1 MKQKTRIKNKP
12 KGYWVKKLDIVFS
25 RYLRLTYA
33 NDFGM
38 SACYTCS
45 RTLHYKDLQCGHY
58 ISRANMNTRWD
69 ESNCR
74 PQCMQCNVFKK
85 GNYTEYSYRLL
96 KECGEGEL
104 ERLNTLKNTIKQWT
118 TVELKEMIRKYKEK
132 ADAF

>member
-1 MKQKTRIKNKP
+1 MKKKTRIKNKP
-12 KGYWVKKLDIVFS
+12 KSYWVKKLDTIFS
-25 RYLRLTYA
+25 IYLRKSYA

-38 SACYTCS
+38 SSCYTCNKQF
-45 RTLHYKDLQCGHY
+45 HYKDLQCGHY
-58 ISRANMNTRWD
+58 IPRGNMNTRWD